1 MGGKMARSLKHGALA
16 ALALTSLVLSVLVLA
31 ESDLNAKG
39 KRHRGRTVFDAANP
53 PAAVSALVEAS
64 QFTAYGQVGI
74 DGSARGNKLTVK
86 AKPFDSR
93 LKFTGD
99 DKKFVVKKIPPDPI
113 GPVSA
118 FPKLFVK
125 PVKSSQ
131 QSLSDDVIGTAPAF
145 KLEAGKNAVFKKG
158 DELFKN
164 TGPIP
169 TEVKLFVPPK
179 DPVKFNYRLK
189 KLGADGGTKVATF
202 SSPAASFAAM
212 AEDINQKKKGGKT
225 GRLRRSMDG
234 QIANAKPPTPARF
247 ELQIDFKQGEPVRA
261 KIKAQSKKS
270 KKKSKP
276 KSKR

>member
-1 MGGKMARSLKHGALA
+1 M
-16 ALALTSLVLSVLVLA
+16 
-31 ESDLNAKG
+31 
-39 KRHRGRTVFDAANP
+39 
-53 PAAVSALVEAS
+53 SALVEAS

-189 KLGADGGTKVATF
+189 K
-202 SSPAASFAAM
+202 
-212 AEDINQKKKGGKT
+212 T
-225 GRLRRSMDG
+225 GRRR
-234 QIANAKPPTPARF
+234 RH
-247 ELQIDFKQGEPVRA
+247 QGGDLLLPGSLFRRHGGGHQPEEEGRQDRALAPVHGWADRECEA
-261 KIKAQSKKS
+261 ADASAV
-270 KKKSKP
+270 
-276 KSKR
+276 